1 MTYRGP
7 ITEGY
12 FGFMGEWAPRVASP
26 NPEYLISF
34 NNGDCLIEYWTP
46 RSQDDQKPHD
56 RDEIYVI
63 VAGNSK
69 FEMGDEKRSVKAG
82 DLIFVPAGMPHR
94 FFEFSDELAMW
105 IAFFGKRYDGFD
117 PTP

>member
-1 MTYRGP
+1 MMDRKLP
-7 ITEGY
+7 TEGY
-12 FGFMGEWAPRVASP
+12 FGFMSEWAPRVASP

-46 RSQDDQKPHD
+46 RSEDDQKPHD

-63 VAGNSK
+63 IAGSAK
-69 FEMGDEKRSVKAG
+69 FEMGEKQRNVKAG
-82 DLIFVPAGMPHR
+82 DLIFVPAGTSHR
-94 FFEFSDELAMW
+94 FFDFGDDLAMW
-105 IAFFGKRYDGFD
+105 IAFFGRRYEGFD

>member
-1 MTYRGP
+1 MNKKQS
-7 ITEGY
+7 TEGY
-12 FGFMGEWAPRVASP
+12 FGFMDEWGPRVATP

-46 RSQDDQKPHD
+46 RAEDDQLPHD
-56 RDEIYVI
+56 RDEIYVLI
-63 VAGNSK
+63 AGNAN
-69 FEMGDEKRSVKAG
+69 FEMGEKQRAVKSG

-94 FFEFSDELAMW
+94 FFDFSEDIAMW
-105 IAFFGKRYDGFD
+105 IAFFGKRHEGYD